1 MILKAHVDEV
11 LVEGGRASGVRLSN
25 GKVIRAHE
33 AVVCPTLS
41 WEAHGSIEAL
51 LGDMKMNIPIHTC

>member
-41 WEAHGSIEAL
+41 WKAHGSTWKHRST
-51 LGDMKMNIPIHTC
+51 GS